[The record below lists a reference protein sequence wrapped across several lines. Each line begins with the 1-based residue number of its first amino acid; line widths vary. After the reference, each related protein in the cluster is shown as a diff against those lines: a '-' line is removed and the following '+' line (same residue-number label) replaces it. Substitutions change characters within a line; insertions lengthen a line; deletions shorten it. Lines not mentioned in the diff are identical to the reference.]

1 MNQHIST
8 LISQKTIPLSRWAH
22 YKKMMCKFQY
32 LPAEAVRSLI
42 LNSGQS
48 APEVYHCLP
57 DKGHS
62 FLMPAPDTF
71 VCDPHA
77 SYTCQARQYI
87 S

>member
-1 MNQHIST
+1 
-8 LISQKTIPLSRWAH
+8 
-22 YKKMMCKFQY
+22 MMCKFQY

-71 VCDPHA
+71 VCDPHV

-87 S
+87 P